1 MRPICTVLAFSVISF
16 FYVLI
21 SAEAFVNGIPSI
33 KSTPRLSR
41 RSAISSKLDISAV
54 RSFTAAVVATA
65 ATPVAAVAPSTV
77 GTVVAK
83 FLGYVIGAGSLAV
96 YLPIVISLLN
106 KKSADGFSVATWVF
120 NLMGITLAVIYPL
133 KKGFPMSTFV
143 ELVLLVIQSTG
154 ILGKPYLIGGLVIGQ
169 LTQNILNVY
178 NLFIFCTQALSV
190 TTKAC
195 GRNMQPVCSLT
206 FSSLLL

>member
-1 MRPICTVLAFSVISF
+1 MRPLWTVLAFSIVSF
-16 FYVLI
+16 FYVVI
-21 SAEAFVNGIPSI
+21 SAEAFVNGVSPM
-33 KSTPRLSR
+33 KSTPCLSR
-41 RSAISSKLDISAV
+41 RPTIGSRLEMSAV
-54 RSFTAAVVATA
+54 KSFTTAVVAA
-65 ATPVAAVAPSTV
+65 VAPPVAAVAPSSV

-96 YLPIVISLLN
+96 YLPIVFSLLK

-154 ILGKPYLIGGLVIGQ
+154 ILGKAHAY
-169 LTQNILNVY
+169 
-178 NLFIFCTQALSV
+178 
-190 TTKAC
+190 
-195 GRNMQPVCSLT
+195 
-206 FSSLLL
+206 

>member
-1 MRPICTVLAFSVISF
+1 MRPLCTVLAFSVISF
-16 FYVLI
+16 FYVFI

-33 KSTPRLSR
+33 KSTTRLSR
-41 RSAISSKLDISAV
+41 RSAINSKLEISV
-54 RSFTAAVVATA
+54 VKSFTAAVVATA
-65 ATPVAAVAPSTV
+65 AAPVAAVAPATV

-96 YLPIVISLLN
+96 YLPIVFSLLN

-154 ILGKPYLIGGLVIGQ
+154 ILGKLYLIGG
-169 LTQNILNVY
+169 
-178 NLFIFCTQALSV
+178 SV
-190 TTKAC
+190 M
-195 GRNMQPVCSLT
+195 G
-206 FSSLLL
+206 